1 MSTLTVLTII
11 KLVHIV
17 SASLWVGGILFTVI
31 VNRRLRK
38 TYPPVEATKL
48 LGVVGRAI
56 QRPMRYS
63 LYIAVVTGPLLLLT
77 RGFGVQLLTSSQ
89 FYGTHFGA
97 ILLLKMILVAAVL
110 LMLPLH
116 SSLGRRLYEMED
128 GPEYARERL
137 KMLVVGWATLYLTLA
152 IIGLGSLLRFS

>member
-1 MSTLTVLTII
+1 MSILTVLTII

-38 TYPPVEATKL
+38 TYPPVEATKM

-63 LYIAVVTGPLLLLT
+63 LYLAVVSGLFILLT
-77 RGFGVQLLTSSQ
+77 RGFGVQLLTSLA
-89 FYGTHFGA
+89 FYATHLGM
-97 ILLLKMILVAAVL
+97 ILLIKMILTVAVL

-116 SSLGRRLYEMED
+116 SRLGRRLYEMED
-128 GPEYARERL
+128 GPEYSRDRL
-137 KMLVVGWATLYLTLA
+137 KMLVVGWATLCLTLA
-152 IIGLGSLLRFS
+152 IIAMGTLLRFS